1 MCGPDSGRLVGR
13 EGLWLQLAPLRR
25 VGRTALS
32 PLPVSRGIS
41 QASSLFSEH
50 VAAAQQSRV
59 LPTWASTPTAVGAWT
74 RRVPAVCPPS
84 PRPPRAPQRPVHCPP
99 PRLPGCGPPPPS
111 PAALAPQGPWCLL
124 RPMGQSR
131 HLPRAPQRRLPAL
144 GPARSAR
151 RSAAPASRG
160 EGQHR
165 AAPAGG
171 HALLVADVA
180 PAPAAPGPPPALS
193 QRAPQPARPQAPLCV
208 RPPGHAWC
216 PSGFPPLGSHGP
228 FLEAADVP
236 TGGPVCGFSHSL
248 ACHQDPLPSR
258 APLCP
263 LWARASLPGASCP

>member
-84 PRPPRAPQRPVHCPP
+84 PR
-99 PRLPGCGPPPPS
+99 LPGCGPPPPS
-111 PAALAPQGPWCLL
+111 PAALAPRGPWCLL
-124 RPMGQSR
+124 RHMGQSR

>member
-1 MCGPDSGRLVGR
+1 MGIHTDGRWGLDS
-13 EGLWLQLAPLRR
+13 E
-25 VGRTALS
+25 S
-32 PLPVSRGIS
+32 PRCLPSV
-41 QASSLFSEH
+41 
-50 VAAAQQSRV
+50 
-59 LPTWASTPTAVGAWT
+59 PT
-74 RRVPAVCPPS
+74 PS
-84 PRPPRAPQRPVHCPP
+84 PRTSAPSALPSPTPPRVRAPTPQPCRT
-99 PRLPGCGPPPPS
+99 RTPGAVVS
-111 PAALAPQGPWCLL
+111 PALL
-124 RPMGQSR
+124 RHMGQSR
-131 HLPRAPQRRLPAL
+131 HLPRAPQRWLPAL
-144 GPARSAR
+144 GPAHSAR